1 MPNEAMMGVII
12 ITVLALSFDFM
23 NGFHDTAN
31 AIATSVG
38 TRSLRPGTAIA
49 MAAVLNLVGALVS
62 AGVAKTI
69 GSDIVSPS
77 SVSTLVIVSALITAI
92 LWNIITWYF
101 GIPSSSSHAL
111 IGSLLGAAIVFKGT
125 IYVVSWYSFFVKI
138 ILWLILS
145 PVIGFFVGFLVM
157 TIFMWILRGAT
168 PRFVT
173 RFFSKAQILSA
184 ASMAFSHGSN
194 DAQKSMGIITMAL
207 VSSGLL
213 SSFDVPF
220 WVRLSCALMMALGT
234 AVGGKR
240 IIKTMGVS
248 IARLAPVNG
257 FAADAGAAAVILTAT
272 AMHAPVSTT
281 HVISTS
287 IMGVG
292 ATKRLSAV
300 RWIVAKNIVIA
311 WVMTIPICA
320 IIAGLIMF
328 VLGSIF

>member
-1 MPNEAMMGVII
+1 MPNEVMVGVIVI
-12 ITVLALSFDFM
+12 IVLALAFDFM

-38 TRSLRPGTAIA
+38 TRSLRPSTAII
-49 MAAVLNLVGALVS
+49 MAAILNLVGALVS

-69 GSDIVSPS
+69 GSGIVSPA
-77 SVSTLVIVSALITAI
+77 SVSTLVIVSALISAI
-92 LWNIITWYF
+92 IWNIVTWYY
-101 GIPSSSSHAL
+101 GIPNSSSHAL
-111 IGSLLGAAIVFKGT
+111 IGSLLGSAIVFKGT
-125 IYVVSWYSFFVKI
+125 LSVVFWHSFLVKI
-138 ILWLILS
+138 VLWLILS
-145 PVIGFFVGFLVM
+145 PVIGFFAGFVVM
-157 TIFMWILRGAT
+157 TIFMWVLRAAT

-173 RFFSKAQILSA
+173 RFFSKAQIFSA
-184 ASMAFSHGSN
+184 ATMAFSHGSN

-207 VSSGLL
+207 VSSGAIAT
-213 SSFDVPF
+213 FDVPD
-220 WVRLSCALMMALGT
+220 WVRISCAVAMALGT

-240 IIKTMGVS
+240 IIKTMGVN

-272 AMHAPVSTT
+272 AMQAPVSTT
-281 HVISTS
+281 HVMSTS

-320 IIAGLIMF
+320 ILSGLIMF
-328 VLGSIF
+328 ILEKIF

>member
-1 MPNEAMMGVII
+1 MPNEAIVGVII
-12 ITVLALSFDFM
+12 ITALALAFDFM

-38 TRSLRPGTAIA
+38 TRSLRPSTAIV
-49 MAAVLNLVGALVS
+49 MAAILNLVGALVS

-69 GSDIVSPS
+69 GSGIVNPT
-77 SVSTLVIVSALITAI
+77 SVSTLVIVSALISAI
-92 LWNIITWYF
+92 IWNIVTWYY

-111 IGSLLGAAIVFKGT
+111 IGSLLGSAIVYKGT
-125 IYVVSWYSFFVKI
+125 LAVVAWYSFFIKI
-138 ILWLILS
+138 VLWLILS
-145 PVIGFFVGFLVM
+145 PIIGFFAGFLVM
-157 TIFMWILRGAT
+157 TIFMWVLRGAT

-173 RFFSKAQILSA
+173 RFFSKAQIFSA
-184 ASMAFSHGSN
+184 AAMAFSHGSN
-194 DAQKSMGIITMAL
+194 DAQKTMGIITMAL
-207 VSSGLL
+207 VSSGAIAT
-213 SSFDVPF
+213 FDVPD
-220 WVRLSCALMMALGT
+220 WVRVACAIAMALGT
-234 AVGGKR
+234 AVGGRR
-240 IIKTMGVS
+240 IIKTMGVN

-300 RWIVAKNIVIA
+300 RWIIAKNIVMA

-320 IIAGLIMF
+320 ILSGLIMF
-328 VLGSIF
+328 VLGKIF